1 MYDCVNEI
9 IFVLYVFCDVFRRI
23 VYQESFQTFGVIFMR
38 MDLQD
43 SNGLN
48 LIRFS
53 VSIYVVMMSFSFS
66 GKVIMGISIMGEYF
80 VGDEVE
86 VYFLLIID

>member
-1 MYDCVNEI
+1 MRIFNI
-9 IFVLYVFCDVFRRI
+9 IYVYCDVFRRI

-48 LIRFS
+48 FIRFS

>member
-1 MYDCVNEI
+1 MRI
-9 IFVLYVFCDVFRRI
+9 IFVLYVYVFCDVFRRI

>member
-1 MYDCVNEI
+1 MRI

-23 VYQESFQTFGVIFMR
+23 VYQESFQTFGVIVMR

-48 LIRFS
+48 FIRFS

>member
-1 MYDCVNEI
+1 MRI

-23 VYQESFQTFGVIFMR
+23 VYQELFQTFGVIFMR

>member
-1 MYDCVNEI
+1 MRI

>member
-1 MYDCVNEI
+1 MRI

-66 GKVIMGISIMGEYF
+66 GKVIMGVSIMGEYF

>member
-1 MYDCVNEI
+1 MRI
-9 IFVLYVFCDVFRRI
+9 IFVLYVYCDVFRRI

>member
-1 MYDCVNEI
+1 MRIFNI
-9 IFVLYVFCDVFRRI
+9 IYVFCDVFRRI